1 MKYKCLLTFLTLF
14 LVLHFSACI
23 NPFAPTKLEY
33 DINQTNLGD
42 QKTIDG
48 FFQNFLYAYNFKDTV
63 VYGKLLNDDFVFSYR
78 NYDQGIELSWSR
90 PEDMLT
96 TYRLFNAAQNLDFI
110 WNEIIT
116 QEGDDLNR
124 TITRSFN
131 LTITFSPTD
140 IVRIYGRVYFV
151 LKRQTLNDIWK
162 LAFWRDDSNY

>member
-1 MKYKCLLTFLTLF
+1 
-14 LVLHFSACI
+14 
-23 NPFAPTKLEY
+23 
-33 DINQTNLGD
+33 
-42 QKTIDG
+42 
-48 FFQNFLYAYNFKDTV
+48 
-63 VYGKLLNDDFVFSYR
+63 
-78 NYDQGIELSWSR
+78 
-90 PEDMLT
+90 MLT